1 MDTEKIKILWVDDEI
16 DLMKPSI
23 LFLEGKGYEVSVST
37 NGSDAID
44 LVCSEN
50 LDIVFLDEQMPG
62 LSGLE
67 TLIEIKKMVPT
78 LPIVMITKSE
88 EESIM
93 EEAIGSKISDYLIK
107 PVNPNQILLC
117 LKRNLEGKRLVSE
130 KASQSYQRDFRNI
143 SMNLSAKLPFLE
155 WEEMYKKLVFWDLEL
170 SKIEDRS
177 IFEILQTQKNEAN
190 ALFAKYVE
198 NNYTEFLKGNVD
210 AGLTMSHTVLKQ
222 NFLPLLSDEKPTFLI
237 LIDNLRYDHWK
248 TLQPLID
255 PYFRVVSDRIYMSIL
270 PSVTQFARNSL
281 FAGLLPSEIE
291 KKYPDLW
298 INEDEDDHKNQYE
311 ADLFAEF
318 IQRHGKKMRFSF
330 NKIFNQ
336 SFGKKMVETIPQ
348 MMSNKL
354 NVLVYNFIDMLSHAS
369 TDVDLVKDMMEGENG
384 YRGLVLSWFEHSMLF
399 EFIKQISAQDVNL
412 VITTDHGSVR
422 VEDPVRVRAERD
434 TSLNLRYKTGR
445 KLEYAPEQVFLIKK
459 PEDGYLPKLNVL
471 SSYIF
476 CKNNGFFVYPNNF
489 SHYANYYKNTMQHGG
504 ISMEE
509 MLIPFILLQNK

>member
-1 MDTEKIKILWVDDEI
+1 MEKIKILWVDDEV
-16 DLMKPSI
+16 DLLKPYV
-23 LFLEGKGYEVSVST
+23 LFLETKNYTVLTSN
-37 NGSDAID
+37 NGAEALDI
-44 LVCSEN
+44 VRSEN

-67 TLIEIKKMVPT
+67 TLTEIKKITPM
-78 LPIVMITKSE
+78 LPIVMITKNE
-88 EESIM
+88 EENIM

-130 KASQSYQRDFRNI
+130 KATQSYQQEFREI

-155 WEEMYKKLVFWDLEL
+155 WEDLYKKLTRWELEL
-170 SKIEDRS
+170 SKTEDLG
-177 IFEILQTQKNEAN
+177 IFEILQNQKDEAN

-198 NNYTEFLKGNVD
+198 NNYLEFLKGNVD
-210 AGLTMSHTVLKQ
+210 EGLMMSHTVLKQ
-222 NFLPLLSDEKPTFLI
+222 NFLPLLSDDKPTFLV

-248 TLQPLID
+248 ALQPLIEE
-255 PYFRVVSDRIYMSIL
+255 YFRVVSDKLYMSIL
-270 PSVTQFARNSL
+270 PSVTQYARNSF

-311 ADLFAEF
+311 TDLFGEF
-318 IQRHGKKMRFSF
+318 IQRHGKKDKFTF
-330 NKIFNQ
+330 HKIFNQ
-336 SFGKKMVETIPQ
+336 SFGKKMVESIPQ
-348 MMSNKL
+348 MMDSKL
-354 NVLVYNFIDMLSHAS
+354 NVLIFNFVDMLSHAS
-369 TDVDLVKDMMEGENG
+369 TDVNLVREMTEDESG
-384 YRGLVLSWFEHSMLF
+384 YRSLILSWFEHSMLF
-399 EFIKQISAQDVNL
+399 EFIKQLAEKDVNL

-422 VEDPVRVRAERD
+422 VKNPIRVRAERD

-445 KLEYAPEQVFLIKK
+445 KLDYNPDEVFLIKR
-459 PEDGYLPKLNVL
+459 PEEAYLPKLSVS

-476 CKNNGFFVYPNNF
+476 CKNNDFFVYPNNYV
-489 SHYANYYKNTMQHGG
+489 HYSNYYKNTMQHGG

-509 MLIPFILLQNK
+509 MLIPFIILQNK

>member
-1 MDTEKIKILWVDDEI
+1 MEKIKILWVDDEV
-16 DLMKPSI
+16 DLLKPHI
-23 LFLEGKGYEVSVST
+23 LFLEQKDYEVLTSN
-37 NGSDAID
+37 NGADALDI
-44 LVCSEN
+44 VRSEG

-67 TLIEIKKMVPT
+67 TLTEIKKIVPT
-78 LPIVMITKSE
+78 LPVVMITKNE
-88 EESIM
+88 QENIM

-130 KASQSYQRDFRNI
+130 KASQSYQQEFREI
-143 SMNLSAKLPFLE
+143 SMNLSAKLPFEE
-155 WEEMYKKLVFWDLEL
+155 WEALYKKLVFWGIEL
-170 SKIEDRS
+170 AQTEDPS
-177 IFEILQTQKNEAN
+177 ILEILQDQKDEAN
-190 ALFAKYVE
+190 ALFARYVE
-198 NNYTEFLKGNVD
+198 NNYVEFLKGNTEP
-210 AGLTMSHTVLKQ
+210 GLTMSHTVLKHS
-222 NFLPLLSDEKPTFLI
+222 FLPLLSEEKPTFLI

-248 TLQPLID
+248 SLQPMIEE
-255 PYFRVVSDRIYMSIL
+255 YFRVVSDRIYMSIL

-298 INEDEDDHKNQYE
+298 VNEDEDDHKNQYE
-311 ADLFAEF
+311 ADLFGEF
-318 IQRHGKKMRFSF
+318 IQRHGKKMKFTF
-330 NKIFNQ
+330 HKIFNQ
-336 SFGKKMVETIPQ
+336 SFGKKMVESIPQ
-348 MMSNKL
+348 MMNSKL

-369 TDVDLVKDMMEGENG
+369 TDVDLVRDMVEGEDA

-399 EFIKQISAQDVNL
+399 EFIKQLADKNVNL
-412 VITTDHGSVR
+412 VITTDHGSIR
-422 VEDPVRVRAERD
+422 VKDPCRVRAERD

-445 KLEYAPEQVFLIKK
+445 KLEYNPEEVFVIKK

-476 CKNNGFFVYPNNF
+476 CKNNDFFVYPNNF
-489 SHYANYYKNTMQHGG
+489 AHYANYYKNTMQHGG

-509 MLIPFILLQNK
+509 MMIPFIILQNK

>member
-1 MDTEKIKILWVDDEI
+1 MDKIKILWVDDEV
-16 DLMKPSI
+16 DLLKPYV
-23 LFLEGKGYEVSVST
+23 LFLETKNYEVLTSN
-37 NGSDAID
+37 NGAEALDI
-44 LVCSEN
+44 VRSEN

-67 TLIEIKKMVPT
+67 TLTEIKKIAPT
-78 LPIVMITKSE
+78 LPIVMITKNE
-88 EESIM
+88 EENIM

-117 LKRNLEGKRLVSE
+117 LKRNLEGKRLISE
-130 KASQSYQRDFRNI
+130 KATQAYQQEFRQI

-155 WEEMYKKLVFWDLEL
+155 WEELYKKLTRWELEL
-170 SKIEDRS
+170 STTEDS
-177 IFEILQTQKNEAN
+177 GIFEILQNQKDETN

-198 NNYTEFLKGNVD
+198 NNYLDFLKGNVD
-210 AGLTMSHTVLKQ
+210 EGLMMSHTVLKH

-248 TLQPLID
+248 ALQPLIEE
-255 PYFRVVSDRIYMSIL
+255 YFRVVSDKVYMSIL
-270 PSVTQFARNSL
+270 PSVTQYARNSL

-311 ADLFAEF
+311 IDLFGEF
-318 IQRHGKKMRFSF
+318 IQRYGKKVRFTF

-348 MMSNKL
+348 MLDTKL
-354 NVLVYNFIDMLSHAS
+354 NVLIYNFVDMLSHAS
-369 TDVDLVKDMMEGENG
+369 TDVNLVREMTEGESG
-384 YRGLVLSWFEHSMLF
+384 YRSLILSWFEHSMLF
-399 EFIKQISAQDVNL
+399 EFIKQLAEKDVNL

-422 VEDPVRVRAERD
+422 VKDPVRVRAERD

-445 KLEYAPEQVFLIKK
+445 KLDYDPDEVFLIKK
-459 PEDGYLPKLNVL
+459 PEDGYLPKLNVS

-476 CKNNGFFVYPNNF
+476 CKNNDFFVYPNNYA
-489 SHYANYYKNTMQHGG
+489 HYANYYKNTMQHGG

-509 MLIPFILLQNK
+509 MLVPFIILQSK

>member
-1 MDTEKIKILWVDDEI
+1 MEKIKILWVDDEV
-16 DLMKPSI
+16 DLLKPYV
-23 LFLEGKGYEVSVST
+23 LFLETKNYTVLTSN
-37 NGSDAID
+37 NGAEALDI
-44 LVCSEN
+44 VRSEN

-67 TLIEIKKMVPT
+67 TLTEIKKITPM
-78 LPIVMITKSE
+78 LPIVMITKNE
-88 EESIM
+88 EENIM

-130 KASQSYQRDFRNI
+130 KATQSYQQEFREI

-155 WEEMYKKLVFWDLEL
+155 WEDLYKKLTRWELEL
-170 SKIEDRS
+170 SKTEDLG
-177 IFEILQTQKNEAN
+177 IFEILQNQKDEAN

-198 NNYTEFLKGNVD
+198 NNYLEFLKGNVD
-210 AGLTMSHTVLKQ
+210 KGLMMSHTVLKQ
-222 NFLPLLSDEKPTFLI
+222 NFLPLLSDDKPTFLV

-248 TLQPLID
+248 ALQPLIEE
-255 PYFRVVSDRIYMSIL
+255 YFRVVSDKLYMSIL
-270 PSVTQFARNSL
+270 PSVTQYARNSF

-311 ADLFAEF
+311 TDLFGEF
-318 IQRHGKKMRFSF
+318 IQRHGKKDKFTF
-330 NKIFNQ
+330 HKIFNQ
-336 SFGKKMVETIPQ
+336 SFGKKMVESIPQ
-348 MMSNKL
+348 MMDSKL
-354 NVLVYNFIDMLSHAS
+354 NVLIFNFVDMLSHAS
-369 TDVDLVKDMMEGENG
+369 TDVNLVREMTEDESG
-384 YRGLVLSWFEHSMLF
+384 YRSLVLSWFEHSMLF
-399 EFIKQISAQDVNL
+399 EFIKQLAEKDVNL

-422 VEDPVRVRAERD
+422 VKNPIRVRAERD

-445 KLEYAPEQVFLIKK
+445 KLDYNPDEVFLIKR
-459 PEDGYLPKLNVL
+459 PEEAYLPKLSVS

-476 CKNNGFFVYPNNF
+476 CKNNDFFVYPNNYV
-489 SHYANYYKNTMQHGG
+489 HYSNYYKNTMQHGG

-509 MLIPFILLQNK
+509 MLIPFIILQNK

>member
-1 MDTEKIKILWVDDEI
+1 MDKIKILWVDDEV
-16 DLMKPSI
+16 DLLKPYV
-23 LFLEGKGYEVSVST
+23 LFLETKDYEVLTVN
-37 NGSDAID
+37 NGTDALEI
-44 LVCSEN
+44 VRSES

-67 TLIEIKKMVPT
+67 TLTEIKKISPM
-78 LPIVMITKSE
+78 LPVVMITKSE
-88 EESIM
+88 EENIM

-130 KASQSYQRDFRNI
+130 KATQSYQQEFREI

-155 WEEMYKKLVFWDLEL
+155 WENLYKKLTRWTIEL
-170 SKIEDRS
+170 SKTEDPG
-177 IFEILQTQKNEAN
+177 IFEILQNQQDEAN
-190 ALFAKYVE
+190 ALFAKYVD
-198 NNYTEFLKGNVD
+198 NNYVEFLKGNTD
-210 AGLTMSHTVLKQ
+210 EGLMMSHTVLKQ
-222 NFLPLLSDEKPTFLI
+222 SFLPLLTDDKPTFLI

-248 TLQPLID
+248 ALQPMVEE
-255 PYFRVVSDRIYMSIL
+255 YFRVVSDRIYMSIL

-311 ADLFAEF
+311 VDLFGEF
-318 IQRHGKKMRFSF
+318 IQRHGKKVRFTF

-336 SFGKKMVETIPQ
+336 SFGKKMIESLPQ
-348 MMSNKL
+348 MMDSKL
-354 NVLVYNFIDMLSHAS
+354 NVLIYNFVDMLSHAS
-369 TDVDLVKDMMEGENG
+369 TDVNLVREMTEGESG

-399 EFIKQISAQDVNL
+399 EFIKELAERDVNL

-422 VEDPVRVRAERD
+422 VKDPVRVRAERD

-445 KLEYAPEQVFLIKK
+445 KLDYDPDQVFLIKK
-459 PEDGYLPKLNVL
+459 PEDGYLPKLNVS

-476 CKNNGFFVYPNNF
+476 CRNNDFFVYPNNYV
-489 SHYANYYKNTMQHGG
+489 HYSNYYKNTMQHGG

-509 MLIPFILLQNK
+509 MLVPFIILQNK

>member
-1 MDTEKIKILWVDDEI
+1 MDKIKILWIDDEV
-16 DLMKPSI
+16 DLLKPYV
-23 LFLEGKGYEVSVST
+23 LFLEAKDYEVLLSN
-37 NGSDAID
+37 NGADALDI
-44 LVCSEN
+44 VRSEN

-67 TLIEIKKMVPT
+67 TLTEMKKITPM
-78 LPIVMITKSE
+78 LPVVMITKNE
-88 EESIM
+88 EENIM
-93 EEAIGSKISDYLIK
+93 EAAIGSKISDYLIK

-130 KASQSYQRDFRNI
+130 KATQSYQQEFREI

-155 WEEMYKKLVFWDLEL
+155 WENLYKKLTRWTIEL
-170 SKIEDRS
+170 SKTEDLG
-177 IFEILQTQKNEAN
+177 IFEILRNQKDEAN

-198 NNYTEFLKGNVD
+198 NNYVNFLKGNID
-210 AGLTMSHTVLKQ
+210 EGLTMSHTVLKQ

-248 TLQPLID
+248 AMQPLIEE
-255 PYFRVVSDRIYMSIL
+255 YFRVVSDKVYMSIL

-311 ADLFAEF
+311 MDLFGEF
-318 IQRHGKKMRFSF
+318 IQRHGKKVRFTF
-330 NKIFNQ
+330 NKIFNE
-336 SFGKKMVETIPQ
+336 SFGKKMVEGIPQ
-348 MMSNKL
+348 MLDAKL
-354 NVLVYNFIDMLSHAS
+354 NVLIYNFVDMLSHAS
-369 TDVDLVKDMMEGENG
+369 TDVNLVREMTEGESG
-384 YRGLVLSWFEHSMLF
+384 YRSLVLSWFEHSMLF
-399 EFIKQISAQDVNL
+399 EFIKQLAEKDVNL

-422 VEDPVRVRAERD
+422 VKDPIRVRAERD

-445 KLEYAPEQVFLIKK
+445 KLEYDHDDVFLIKK

-476 CKNNGFFVYPNNF
+476 CRNNDFFVYPNNYV
-489 SHYANYYKNTMQHGG
+489 HYANYYKNTMQHGG

-509 MLIPFILLQNK
+509 MLVPFIILQSK